1 METVEPKVETPNL
14 STAPNQISP
23 KVETVEPKVET
34 VEPKVETVETAV
46 PERSSLAS
54 KAVELNEVG
63 ALRFLLEHGADVNV
77 L

>member
-23 KVETVEPKVET
+23 KVEPT

>member
-23 KVETVEPKVET
+23 KVETVEPN
-34 VEPKVETVETAV
+34 VEPKVETAV

>member
-23 KVETVEPKVET
+23 KVEPNVEPNVEPTVEPK
-34 VEPKVETVETAV
+34 VETAV

>member
-23 KVETVEPKVET
+23 KVEPTVEPN
-34 VEPKVETVETAV
+34 VEPTVETVETAV